1 MYLICYHAPIIGRCT
16 GDTDQHTHDVLNP
29 LLRVLPSAD
38 ILSVPTNTPMMYLP
52 VSDPSLKPTMLLLPT
67 AMPSQTVMKLPPH
80 LQAALGMEM
89 LAVPAGIRH
98 VVVAGTL
105 EQASALFQGH
115 KLQPEPGVAPPQ
127 HTVQKSL
134 LVGQAAPGTQSGGR
148 AQSVTG
154 ESDGAAAAEGPS
166 SMGGSSV
173 KSENAVVVAAP
184 VPAVAGVS
192 GLQLKTAAPGST
204 TQTNNQK
211 PGKCVP
217 ASTSLAWPKGGSVGS
232 PPGVLRSCAPTPTS
246 CTVSVSEAS
255 TSGKNSSQ
263 ASECITSPSLFGD
276 TQKSQSSSSSEE
288 RVGKTPPPPAKPKPT
303 RRAARIPVPWQMTTR
318 SGAASPQ
325 AAPAGN
331 TQSLSVASP
340 SPQAGSK
347 THDSS
352 KASAGAGPGEN
363 PNEDK
368 ENPNEDKENP
378 NEDKENPNED
388 KENPN
393 EDVTVLLKKLL
404 FRNTPRNTP
413 RKGGTSN
420 NSLPAS
426 DQPSGEEREKSKMPA
441 LIEPDRST
449 ESLGSALVQEA
460 APAADS
466 HTDTAGSGA
475 EVELKLQRRVRGSKR
490 RSLSLGR
497 GSKKRRQGED
507 VLGSVGQVRVVLIWG
522 LGNVGQVRVVLIWGL
537 DSVGQVRVV
546 RGLDSV
552 GQVRMVLSAG

>member
-148 AQSVTG
+148 AQSVNG
-154 ESDGAAAAEGPS
+154 GSDGAAAAEGPS

-204 TQTNNQK
+204 TQTSNQK
-211 PGKCVP
+211 QGKCVP
-217 ASTSLAWPKGGSVGS
+217 ASTSLAWLKGGSVGS
-232 PPGVLRSCAPTPTS
+232 PAGVLRSCAPTPTS
-246 CTVSVSEAS
+246 CSASVSEAS

-288 RVGKTPPPPAKPKPT
+288 QVGKTPPPPAKPKPT

-318 SGAASPQ
+318 SSAASPQ

-352 KASAGAGPGEN
+352 KASAGAGPGEQG
-363 PNEDK
+363 
-368 ENPNEDKENP
+368 
-378 NEDKENPNED
+378 KENPNED

-393 EDVTVLLKKLL
+393 EDVAVLLKKLL
-404 FRNTPRNTP
+404 FRNTP

-426 DQPSGEEREKSKMPA
+426 DQPSGAEREKSKMPA

-466 HTDTAGSGA
+466 DTDTAGSGA

-497 GSKKRRQGED
+497 GSKKRRQDED
-507 VLGSVGQVRVVLIWG
+507 VLGSVGPVRVVLI
-522 LGNVGQVRVVLIWGL
+522 
-537 DSVGQVRVV
+537 
-546 RGLDSV
+546 
-552 GQVRMVLSAG
+552 